1 MFWFPRGGSSGSLWT
16 RDSNTLATWV
26 DGTVP
31 LLYDPI
37 HGMHADFQNTAG
49 STGSNR
55 FGVPGLIS
63 LWGSTRASGLVVY
76 NADNLAATNS
86 ALLSTVV
93 APIDMRV
100 RSESGGTFE
109 VLLKIGGADTA
120 FYAIGIG
127 SGVWNAVAWSW
138 ISGIGMV
145 MSRNGAAV
153 SLTANPST
161 SGEIGTIGGDLSGR
175 IGATFAGANGY
186 DGKIA
191 LIAMWPDASFDQQA
205 LNVLSADPYQVLRA
219 PKISPRFLSLVHSV
233 SGPAI
238 TSIGTKLEAGQ
249 ALVINGGGF
258 GTETGDAAVTIS
270 PANDIA
276 DAGAVVQT
284 PTAWADGQITVA
296 SPTLTGMSDGDTVY
310 VFVTDSA
317 GTDSAGQ
324 SVQIADMVL
333 RVGPPVAT
341 DDILDTD
348 TGDPIASESLVKVAV
363 MTTDLET
370 VVAAY
375 TDATITAGKFE
386 YDDSSV
392 ANITTEDDEFVV
404 VMNGG
409 TSRLG
414 ALRATVVDRN
424 ED

>member
-1 MFWFPRGGSSGSLWT
+1 MAVFFSGSGDTYIRGPLGTSALGDIALSTWVTGGLGVNAGRPINLSSGYSGGGVGFYT
-16 RDSNTLATWV
+16 KTFATSWEVITNGTV
-26 DGTVP
+26 DGLYTIPVNNNDKSWKHIYLVWSAGVLAFAAVNGKKVPITTVTP
-31 LLYDPI
+31 LDTVT
-37 HGMHADFQNTAG
+37 NT
-49 STGSNR
+49 
-55 FGVPGLIS
+55 
-63 LWGSTRASGLVVY
+63 WMDKAS
-76 NADNLAATNS
+76 
-86 ALLSTVV
+86 
-93 APIDMRV
+93 
-100 RSESGGTFE
+100 
-109 VLLKIGGADTA
+109 IGGAA
-120 FYAIGIG
+120 
-127 SGVWNAVAWSW
+127 SV
-138 ISGIGMV
+138 SGIGGGMEEFAIWRGAV
-145 MSRNGAAV
+145 GTEFFRSPSVFEALAKGASPPTVVPGRPIFYASLNRVAIDTGMDSSSAIAGTPRLMPNG
-153 SLTANPST
+153 PT
-161 SGEIGTIGGDLSGR
+161 SARRKL
-175 IGATFAGANGY
+175 
-186 DGKIA
+186 
-191 LIAMWPDASFDQQA
+191 
-205 LNVLSADPYQVLRA
+205 
-219 PKISPRFLSLVHSV
+219 SPRFLSLVHTT
-233 SGPAI
+233 SGPLV
-238 TSIGTKLEAGQ
+238 SSLGTKLEAGQ

-296 SPTLTGMSDGDTVY
+296 SPTLTGMADGDTVY

-341 DDILDTD
+341 DDILDID
-348 TGDPIASESLVKVAV
+348 TGIAIASESLTKVAV
-363 MTTDLET
+363 MTTNLET

-375 TDATITAGKFE
+375 TDAVITAGKFE

>member
-1 MFWFPRGGSSGSLWT
+1 MALYSAGAVSAQSKTQFPNGVSVASALVVSAWTQARYSSWLDHFIWQIQASNQVVIVGMDSATAASGVRIVTNYTTDGSYFIAVPRSPRAWNHILVYLEKDTFKPLEAWVNGRYAAITESVAQSGSIYNSSWYYAGFRDANHDGT
-16 RDSNTLATWV
+16 RAEFAVWSVGTGKPSLGAIAERLSKGESAKNIQLNTLMVYNSARSAAPDYT
-26 DGTVP
+26 
-31 LLYDPI
+31 
-37 HGMHADFQNTAG
+37 
-49 STGSNR
+49 
-55 FGVPGLIS
+55 GVPTLS
-63 LWGSTRASGLVVY
+63 SAVFTRHPGFLEP
-76 NADNLAATNS
+76 D
-86 ALLSTVV
+86 V
-93 APIDMRV
+93 AKTRRLM
-100 RSESGGTFE
+100 T
-109 VLLKIGGADTA
+109 
-120 FYAIGIG
+120 
-127 SGVWNAVAWSW
+127 
-138 ISGIGMV
+138 
-145 MSRNGAAV
+145 
-153 SLTANPST
+153 
-161 SGEIGTIGGDLSGR
+161 
-175 IGATFAGANGY
+175 
-186 DGKIA
+186 
-191 LIAMWPDASFDQQA
+191 
-205 LNVLSADPYQVLRA
+205 
-219 PKISPRFLSLVHSV
+219 LVHSAT
-233 SGPAI
+233 GPI
-238 TSIGTKLEAGQ
+238 ISSLGTKLEAGQ